1 MKKLRLLKNLNCGK
15 FVLKAE
21 NARGHILRDITQN
34 LGMNRGSRRGSEL
47 KSDASFGC
55 KKVNGGGGRGN
66 DGQ

>member
-47 KSDASFGC
+47 
-55 KKVNGGGGRGN
+55 N
-66 DGQ
+66 